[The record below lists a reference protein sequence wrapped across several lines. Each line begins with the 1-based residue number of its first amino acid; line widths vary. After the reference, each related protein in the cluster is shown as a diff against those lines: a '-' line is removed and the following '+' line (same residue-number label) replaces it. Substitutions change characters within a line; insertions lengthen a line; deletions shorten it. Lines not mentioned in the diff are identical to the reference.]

1 MSHAQEMSPDVT
13 QAHINLYVNKYTED
27 LGADGYGAISV
38 LLNRAAE
45 EGLVP
50 HIDPAL
56 LR

>member
-1 MSHAQEMSPDVT
+1 MSHAQEMSPEVT
-13 QAHINLYVNKYTED
+13 HAHINLYVNKYTEN
-27 LGADGYGAISV
+27 LGADGYGAISA
-38 LLNRAAE
+38 LLDRAAA